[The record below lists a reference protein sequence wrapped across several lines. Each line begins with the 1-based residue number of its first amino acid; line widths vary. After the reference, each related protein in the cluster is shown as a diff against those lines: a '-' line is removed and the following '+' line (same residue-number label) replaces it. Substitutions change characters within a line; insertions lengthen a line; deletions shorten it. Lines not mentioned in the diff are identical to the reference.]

1 MLHNIIYINES
12 WWVRTGWICTDH
24 HGDIH
29 PLLAL
34 PPGSMSRVGPK
45 KKVIRDCC
53 FVNIMNTL
61 ANLDVTSV
69 KHHSEI
75 GVIFTNAI
83 GGLTL
88 IHIVHV
94 YPYKSVRFSQPD
106 GAKLEIMLVFPQK
119 QNINQST
126 ITGWW
131 FGTWILFFHILGIS
145 SSQLTSCPS
154 FFRGVGLKPP
164 TRSTFINHHQPSVSI
179 SIHHFSL
186 PHQWEFQD
194 PKLEGPTIY
203 KAYIR
208 PM

>member
-1 MLHNIIYINES
+1 ME
-12 WWVRTGWICTDH
+12 T
-24 HGDIH
+24 IH

-34 PPGSMSRVGPK
+34 PPGSMSRCGAQ

-131 FGTWILFFHILGIS
+131 FGTWIFIFPYIGNFIIPTDELSIIF
-145 SSQLTSCPS
+145 Q
-154 FFRGVGLKPP
+154 RGRVK
-164 TRSTFINHHQPSVSI
+164 TTNQINIYQPSSTI
-179 SIHHFSL
+179 SIHQYPSLFST
-186 PHQWEFQD
+186 PSMGI
-194 PKLEGPTIY
+194 PGS
-203 KAYIR
+203 
-208 PM
+208 

>member
-1 MLHNIIYINES
+1 MSKDRVNLHRS
-12 WWVRTGWICTDH
+12 PWR
-24 HGDIH
+24 H
-29 PLLAL
+29 P
-34 PPGSMSRVGPK
+34 STVGVAPWFHVACGAQK
-45 KKVIRDCC
+45 NVIRDCC
-53 FVNIMNTL
+53 FVNPMNTL

-131 FGTWILFFHILGIS
+131 FGT
-145 SSQLTSCPS
+145 
-154 FFRGVGLKPP
+154 
-164 TRSTFINHHQPSVSI
+164 
-179 SIHHFSL
+179 
-186 PHQWEFQD
+186 
-194 PKLEGPTIY
+194 
-203 KAYIR
+203 
-208 PM
+208 